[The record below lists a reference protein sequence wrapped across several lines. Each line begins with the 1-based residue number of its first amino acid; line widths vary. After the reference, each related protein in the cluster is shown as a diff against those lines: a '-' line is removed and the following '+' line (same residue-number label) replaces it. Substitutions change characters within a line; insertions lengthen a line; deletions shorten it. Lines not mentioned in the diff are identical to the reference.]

1 MKKIYLIPSITVV
14 NVQTARMIATSDPRY
29 GGETEETEGNLSRE
43 GTDFSRRHH
52 DVWEEEEEEE
62 KDF

>member
-14 NVQTARMIATSDPRY
+14 NVQTARMIATSNPGY
-29 GGETEETEGNLSRE
+29 GGKTDEIEGNLSRE
-43 GTDFSRRHH
+43 NDIEYRQY

>member
-29 GGETEETEGNLSRE
+29 GGETKETEGNLSRE
-43 GTDFSRRHH
+43 NDIEYRQY
-52 DVWEEEEEEE
+52 DVWEDEEEEE